1 MKRYVLSIDL
11 GATNI
16 ECGLVDKNGNV
27 RVKKSYPTGR
37 EKGGETVLSNILSVA
52 REVVSEGESRGYRII
67 AVSIGTPGA
76 VDQKTGRI
84 IGGAP
89 NIPGW
94 KGIALVPA
102 LKEEFSLPTFASNDV
117 TLYALGEAMFGA
129 GKGKKDIVC
138 LTLGTGIGGG
148 IVIGGRIYRGAID
161 GAAEVG
167 HITVKLDG
175 RKCKCG
181 SFGCLERYASA
192 TAIAELGRRSS
203 RKNRKSLIR
212 KLAGGDEKRITAK
225 VVFDAAKQ
233 GDRTAKEIVGKVGW
247 YLGAGIANLINILNP
262 EMVIIAGG
270 VAGAGK
276 MLLEIT
282 RKSIETYAT
291 EVNRKGVEI
300 TLGKLKTDAGVI
312 GAAALAWEE
321 MKR

>member
-1 MKRYVLSIDL
+1 MKRHILSIDL

-27 RVKKSYPTGR
+27 RVKKSCPTGR
-37 EKGGETVLSNILSVA
+37 EKGAETILSNILSVA
-52 REVVSEGESRGYRII
+52 REVASEAKSTRCRII

-94 KGIALVPA
+94 KGVPLVPA
-102 LKEEFSLPTFASNDV
+102 LKKEFSLPTFASNDV

-138 LTLGTGIGGG
+138 LALGTGIGGG
-148 IVIGGRIYRGAID
+148 IVIGGKIYRGAID
-161 GAAEVG
+161 GAGEAG
-167 HITVKLDG
+167 HTTVKLDG

-181 SFGCLERYASA
+181 SLGCLERYASA
-192 TAIAELGRRSS
+192 TAIAELGKRSS

-212 KLAGGDEKRITAK
+212 KLAGGDEERITAK

-233 GDRTAKEIVGKVGW
+233 GDKTAKEIVEKVGW

-270 VAGAGK
+270 VAQAGK
-276 MLLEIT
+276 VLLEIT

-300 TLGKLKTDAGVI
+300 TLGKLKTDAGII

-321 MKR
+321 MEK

>member
-1 MKRYVLSIDL
+1 MKRYILSIDL

-27 RVKKSYPTGR
+27 KVKKSYPTGR
-37 EKGGETVLSNILSVA
+37 EKGAETILSSILSVA
-52 REVVSEGESRGYRII
+52 REVASEGESRGYRII

-94 KGIALVPA
+94 KGIPLVPA

-138 LTLGTGIGGG
+138 LALGTGIGGG
-148 IVIGGRIYRGAID
+148 IIIGGKIYRGAID

-167 HITVKLDG
+167 HMTVKLDG

-192 TAIAELGRRSS
+192 TAIAEMGRKAS

-212 KLAGGDEKRITAK
+212 RLAGGDEDRITAK

-233 GDRTAKEIVGKVGW
+233 GDKTAKEVVEKVGW

-276 MLLEIT
+276 ILLEIT

-321 MKR
+321 MEK

>member
-1 MKRYVLSIDL
+1 MKRYILSIDL

-27 RVKKSYPTGR
+27 KVKKSYPTGR
-37 EKGGETVLSNILSVA
+37 EKGAETILSSILSVA
-52 REVVSEGESRGYRII
+52 REVASEGESRGYRII

-94 KGIALVPA
+94 KGIPLVPA

-138 LTLGTGIGGG
+138 LALGTGIGGG
-148 IVIGGRIYRGAID
+148 IIIGGKIYRGAID

-167 HITVKLDG
+167 HMTVKLDG

-192 TAIAELGRRSS
+192 TAIAEMGRKAS

-212 KLAGGDEKRITAK
+212 RLAGGDEDRITAK

-233 GDRTAKEIVGKVGW
+233 GDKTAKEVVEKVGW

-276 MLLEIT
+276 ILLEIT

-300 TLGKLKTDAGVI
+300 TLGKLKTDAAVI

-321 MKR
+321 MEK